1 MTWTLP
7 IAMAIAGLLLVLVV
21 SYRQV
26 IAVPIR
32 SVPASIETF
41 WGWRDKHLA
50 AGTVV

>member
-26 IAVPIR
+26 IAVHPQNGAAARLQIR
-32 SVPASIETF
+32 NRI
-41 WGWRDKHLA
+41 A
-50 AGTVV
+50 AHR